1 MKEIAAVDCWRLF
14 SPRFPFKMIDLTS
27 LTCPVLG
34 LFFFNSLP
42 KRCFKQTPNRQR
54 DIKEPQFRCDNNK
67 IIFHFIYF
75 HIKAFICGGL
85 QQLFSLTFWKLKTKN
100 VRFLRAIFHSLF
112 TSSFQSV
119 ILPPS
124 AEWKRTL
131 FKWAHIYLSFIRFSY
146 FCQRQKNSNNNDRIT
161 TFNIHE
167 NITYR
172 EHHDIFT
179 HVSQFRGR
187 LIPVCGTLQKQ
198 LKLNLNNEHSQ

>member
-34 LFFFNSLP
+34 LLFFYSLP

-100 VRFLRAIFHSLF
+100 PRTFVFFALYFTACLQALFSLWFCRRAQNESAHCLNERTFICPLYVSLIF
-112 TSSFQSV
+112 
-119 ILPPS
+119 
-124 AEWKRTL
+124 AKDKRTVIIMIEL
-131 FKWAHIYLSFIRFSY
+131 QHLISMKISHI
-146 FCQRQKNSNNNDRIT
+146 
-161 TFNIHE
+161 E
-167 NITYR
+167 NITIYS
-172 EHHDIFT
+172 HMS
-179 HVSQFRGR
+179 VSSEGVSSLCVERY
-187 LIPVCGTLQKQ
+187 KSS
-198 LKLNLNNEHSQ
+198 LN